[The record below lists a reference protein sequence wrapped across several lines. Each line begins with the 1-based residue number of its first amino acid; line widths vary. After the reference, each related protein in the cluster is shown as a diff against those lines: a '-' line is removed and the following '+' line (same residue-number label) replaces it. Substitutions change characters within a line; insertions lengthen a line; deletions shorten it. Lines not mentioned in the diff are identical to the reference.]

1 MATLNKAPLEPEVA
15 REVVKYLA
23 DNLGLAPEEVKPGA
37 FEVERRLVDYK
48 YEAHADTERVWSSCH
63 SMGRAILQRRA
74 KEEWDLVVAMHRGW
88 YPLVDAQAFRRGGPP
103 SREPGPDGRPPDN
116 RHPMDKALDHLK
128 TAFPLVTPEWSAW
141 SATRRTP
148 RIEGVWAIS
157 GHEPG
162 KGAFFGQVTIAANA
176 SSPDEFT
183 TESSYVYAR
192 DGRKVERKGR
202 ALIYTGF
209 QWRGRSTVGSDE
221 ATSLREVMSV
231 DRNWQTIAG
240 RWFTG
245 SYDETGADVQL
256 TRIGRNPVVLGV
268 DTTSIA
274 RGATAQIRI
283 FGANLPASATPRDLD
298 FGQGVTV
305 TRVVSATPD
314 VITAEVSAQADASI
328 GTRDV
333 FVAGA
338 SERAAVA
345 VYDKIH
351 YIKVTPAWNM
361 ARVGGVVFP
370 KMLAQFEAVA
380 YHNGPDGKPDTKD
393 DVNLGV
399 VDAAWSL
406 EEYTATFD
414 DDDRAF
420 VGTIDPAT
428 GLFTPA
434 EDGPNPN
441 RSGNRNNVGD
451 VWIVATRAA
460 SGGTPLRAR
469 AHLVVTVPLYMRWDF
484 FTVAQR

>member
-1 MATLNKAPLEPEVA
+1 MK
-15 REVVKYLA
+15 
-23 DNLGLAPEEVKPGA
+23 
-37 FEVERRLVDYK
+37 
-48 YEAHADTERVWSSCH
+48 S
-63 SMGRAILQRRA
+63 
-74 KEEWDLVVAMHRGW
+74 
-88 YPLVDAQAFRRGGPP
+88 
-103 SREPGPDGRPPDN
+103 
-116 RHPMDKALDHLK
+116 
-128 TAFPLVTPEWSAW
+128 AFPLVTPEWSAW
-141 SATRRTP
+141 SATKRTP

-162 KGAFFGQVTIAANA
+162 MGPFFGQVTIAGNGAIPLTSSQPRAA
-176 SSPDEFT
+176 SLTP
-183 TESSYVYAR
+183 
-192 DGRKVERKGR
+192 GR
-202 ALIYTGF
+202 AARSNGKAASVIYTGF
-209 QWRGRSTVGSDE
+209 QWRGRSTIGADD
-221 ATSLREVMSV
+221 ATSLREVMNV
-231 DRNWQTIAG
+231 DRDWQTIAG
-240 RWFTG
+240 RWFSG

-256 TRIGRNPVVLGV
+256 TRIGRNPIVLGV
-268 DTTSIA
+268 EPSSVV
-274 RGATAQIRI
+274 RGATVQIRI

-314 VITAEVSAQADASI
+314 IITVEIAAQVDAPI

-345 VYDKIH
+345 VYDTIH
-351 YIKVTPAWNM
+351 YIKVAPAWNM

-370 KMLAQFEAVA
+370 KMLAQFEAVG
-380 YHNGPDGKPDTKD
+380 YHNGPDGKPETKD
-393 DVNLGV
+393 DVQLGV
-399 VDAAWSL
+399 VDATWSI

-420 VGTIDPAT
+420 VGKIDAAT

-451 VWIVATRAA
+451 VWIVATSAA
-460 SGGTPLRAR
+460 VGGSAPLRAR

-484 FTVAQR
+484 FTVGQR